1 MYLYELK
8 VTVCDDCADTRFDQL
23 YDRVTFD
30 WWQLDLER
38 RMEAKKREMI
48 ARLGSMSPTASIDER
63 EAIARGY
70 RRSARG

>member
-8 VTVCDDCADTRFDQL
+8 VTVCDDCADTRFDKL

-30 WWQLDLER
+30 WWQLDLEQ

-48 ARLGSMSPTASIDER
+48 VRLGSMSPTAIIDER